1 MMIMKS
7 MMMKVK
13 AGVDKLANSKLY
25 CKAMSALFM
34 TMCMVASLCV
44 PVSADGVAGS
54 TTTVD
59 PMTTGFENV
68 ITLFQKIWEICC
80 SNALLATL
88 LAACLVPVGTRAF
101 RSVKKALK

>member
-1 MMIMKS
+1 
-7 MMMKVK
+7 MMMKVTTMIK
-13 AGVDKLANSKLY
+13 GGIDKLANSKIY
-25 CKAMSALFM
+25 CKAVSMLFM

-44 PVSADGVAGS
+44 TASAEGAGA

-80 SNALLATL
+80 SNVLLATL

-101 RSVKKALK
+101 RFVRKALK

>member
-1 MMIMKS
+1 
-7 MMMKVK
+7 MMKVMK
-13 AGVDKLANSKLY
+13 AIKGVVDKLANSKVY

-44 PVSADGVAGS
+44 TASAEGAGA

-101 RSVKKALK
+101 RFVRKALK

>member
-1 MMIMKS
+1 MMR
-7 MMMKVK
+7 KVTAVIK
-13 AGVDKLANSKLY
+13 GGIDKLANSKVY
-25 CKAMSALFM
+25 CKAVSLVFM

-44 PVSADGVAGS
+44 TASAAGEGA
-54 TTTVD
+54 TVD

>member
-1 MMIMKS
+1 
-7 MMMKVK
+7 MMKMTTMIK
-13 AGVDKLANSKLY
+13 GGIDKLANSKMY
-25 CKAMSALFM
+25 CKAVSLFGM
-34 TMCMVASLCV
+34 AVVSMASLSV
-44 PVSADGVAGS
+44 TASAADATS
-54 TTTVD
+54 TTVD

>member
-1 MMIMKS
+1 
-7 MMMKVK
+7 MMKVMNAIK
-13 AGVDKLANSKLY
+13 GVVDKLANSKVY

-44 PVSADGVAGS
+44 TASAEGAGA
-54 TTTVD
+54 TTVD

-101 RSVKKALK
+101 RFVRKALK

>member
-1 MMIMKS
+1 
-7 MMMKVK
+7 MMKLMK
-13 AGVDKLANSKLY
+13 AIKGVVDKLANSKVY

-34 TMCMVASLCV
+34 TMCMIASLCV
-44 PVSADGVAGS
+44 TASAEGAGA

-101 RSVKKALK
+101 RFVRKALK

>member
-1 MMIMKS
+1 
-7 MMMKVK
+7 MMKIK
-13 AGVDKLANSKLY
+13 GGVDKLANSKAY
-25 CKAMSALFM
+25 CNAVSMLCM

-44 PVSADGVAGS
+44 TASAAGES
-54 TTTVD
+54 ATVD

-101 RSVKKALK
+101 RFVRKALK

>member
-1 MMIMKS
+1 
-7 MMMKVK
+7 MMKVMK
-13 AGVDKLANSKLY
+13 AIKGGIDKLANSKVY

-44 PVSADGVAGS
+44 PVSADGVAGA

>member
-13 AGVDKLANSKLY
+13 AGVDKLANSKAY
-25 CKAMSALFM
+25 CKAVSTLFM

-44 PVSADGVAGS
+44 TASAEGAGT

-101 RSVKKALK
+101 RFVRKALK

>member
-1 MMIMKS
+1 
-7 MMMKVK
+7 MMMKVTTMIK
-13 AGVDKLANSKLY
+13 GGIDKLANSKIY
-25 CKAMSALFM
+25 CKAVSMLFM

-44 PVSADGVAGS
+44 TASADGVAGP

-101 RSVKKALK
+101 RAVKKALK

>member
-1 MMIMKS
+1 
-7 MMMKVK
+7 MKVMAMIK
-13 AGVDKLANSKLY
+13 SGIDKLAGSKIY
-25 CKAMSALFM
+25 CKAVSLVFM

-44 PVSADGVAGS
+44 TASAEGAGA
-54 TTTVD
+54 TTVD

>member
-1 MMIMKS
+1 
-7 MMMKVK
+7 MMKMTTMIK
-13 AGVDKLANSKLY
+13 GGIDKLANSKMY
-25 CKAMSALFM
+25 CKAVSLFGM
-34 TMCMVASLCV
+34 AVVSMASLSV
-44 PVSADGVAGS
+44 TASADGAGA
-54 TTTVD
+54 TTVD

>member
-1 MMIMKS
+1 
-7 MMMKVK
+7 MMKKIMVMIK
-13 AGVDKLANSKLY
+13 DGVDRLANSKIY
-25 CKAMSALFM
+25 CKAVSLVFM
-34 TMCMVASLCV
+34 TMCIVSSLCLTA
-44 PVSADGVAGS
+44 SAAGEGA
-54 TTTVD
+54 TVD

>member
-1 MMIMKS
+1 
-7 MMMKVK
+7 MMKVMNAIK
-13 AGVDKLANSKLY
+13 GVVDKLANSKVY

-44 PVSADGVAGS
+44 TASAEGAGA

-101 RSVKKALK
+101 RFVRKALK

>member
-13 AGVDKLANSKLY
+13 AGVDKLANSKAY
-25 CKAMSALFM
+25 CKAVSMLCM

-44 PVSADGVAGS
+44 TASAEGAGA
-54 TTTVD
+54 TTVD

-101 RSVKKALK
+101 RFVRKALK